1 MDDFGTGY
9 SMLSRLQGF
18 PMDTLKID
26 MSFVKRIT
34 SASVGAPIVAATIVM
49 GHDLGLTVVAEGVET
64 AVQRQYLAEHD
75 CDVLQG
81 YLISRP
87 VTAEEVPALLGHSL
101 IPQIPDQRLAPP
113 SLAVLMAS

>member
-64 AVQRQYLAEHD
+64 AVQRSTWPSTT
-75 CDVLQG
+75 VTS
-81 YLISRP
+81 SR
-87 VTAEEVPALLGHSL
+87 VT
-101 IPQIPDQRLAPP
+101 
-113 SLAVLMAS
+113 